1 MPTDHD
7 AELPATAPDAKASE
21 PDTHGEAPFLTPT
34 PEELGIEL
42 PDDRDEAFDELL
54 RLLADAR
61 HEAAAERDHALR
73 ALAELDNVRKRALRE
88 AAEVRQR
95 AAEGLITQ
103 LLPVL
108 DSFDAGFAVDTDHPD
123 ALALADGFRG
133 VHAQLLGVLEAAGL
147 AHIPTV
153 GEPFDPAVHEAVSMV
168 GDGDRVI
175 AEMRRGYTLAG
186 KVLRPAS
193 VVVGDAEAAGGNEV
207 A

>member
-7 AELPATAPDAKASE
+7 AELPATAPDAAASE

-95 AAEGLITQ
+95 AAEGVITQ

-147 AHIPTV
+147 A
-153 GEPFDPAVHEAVSMV
+153 
-168 GDGDRVI
+168 
-175 AEMRRGYTLAG
+175 RG
-186 KVLRPAS
+186 
-193 VVVGDAEAAGGNEV
+193 AGGSGV
-207 A
+207 GACRPMPAGRPPSGGTRCGVCAPRPRKDR